1 MTEVES
7 TVSCPAAAAPA
18 WGSDGER
25 PETERRE
32 AAAGFLASASIPL
45 SASYAVYA
53 CAVLASALGLRPFDP
68 VPARIMLG
76 AMMFAMLL
84 ALSRVFGIRRASSP
98 VLGSTVLERTG
109 AVVWTFGCLITALNA
124 LIAWYLPIG
133 GYDALGYRLP
143 AAGQWLDAGR
153 VAWVQSDDALRN
165 GYALGLEVLEALVT
179 AATSS
184 TAALEVLALCF
195 VLAGASAL
203 GALALLLGWPRGAAR
218 VAGGLFL
225 LVPIHI
231 LNGSSGY
238 VDAAFAGACV
248 ASLVLSAAWAFDLG
262 RPGCALVV
270 ATGVASGWLVAL
282 KSHGVAFVGLIL
294 ASALLVRVARHGLR
308 ATLPAAGLLATL
320 CMPGGFFL
328 LRNVVIAHNPLYPVE
343 IRLGG
348 RVLFP
353 GTGSLDAVLS
363 TASNVPEA
371 LRGLPAW
378 LRPLYVWLQLHG
390 PAVELDERLS
400 GLGYAFP
407 LLALPASA
415 WLLVR
420 VASSLARFDRGGRG
434 LFSFAR
440 GRTAR
445 DLFLLARGKTARV
458 DAVLSLVFGAT
469 LACFVVQP
477 LAFWSRYTS
486 WLWGFG
492 ALAVAALVHLLSRT
506 AASRAQQRTALAVAL
521 LAMTLVPAEATYALA
536 HVKRLD
542 RDHRELLTG
551 DTVRALATL
560 AGVDA
565 GFVREELMGR
575 AHVCR
580 TPWRVG
586 TDDANLDGV
595 AAQLSPR
602 PSAHVISDSSLDR
615 ALASAHRAGC
625 ATLIA
630 FGNSPLPAEARARA
644 LDVRER
650 RAFGVVQVIELPR
663 SEQTPY

>member
-1 MTEVES
+1 
-7 TVSCPAAAAPA
+7 
-18 WGSDGER
+18 
-25 PETERRE
+25 
-32 AAAGFLASASIPL
+32 
-45 SASYAVYA
+45 
-53 CAVLASALGLRPFDP
+53 
-68 VPARIMLG
+68 
-76 AMMFAMLL
+76 
-84 ALSRVFGIRRASSP
+84 
-98 VLGSTVLERTG
+98 
-109 AVVWTFGCLITALNA
+109 
-124 LIAWYLPIG
+124 
-133 GYDALGYRLP
+133 
-143 AAGQWLDAGR
+143 
-153 VAWVQSDDALRN
+153 
-165 GYALGLEVLEALVT
+165 
-179 AATSS
+179 
-184 TAALEVLALCF
+184 
-195 VLAGASAL
+195 
-203 GALALLLGWPRGAAR
+203 
-218 VAGGLFL
+218 
-225 LVPIHI
+225 
-231 LNGSSGY
+231 
-238 VDAAFAGACV
+238 
-248 ASLVLSAAWAFDLG
+248 
-262 RPGCALVV
+262 
-270 ATGVASGWLVAL
+270 
-282 KSHGVAFVGLIL
+282 
-294 ASALLVRVARHGLR
+294 VRVVRRGLR
-308 ATLPAAGLLATL
+308 ATLPAAAWLATL
-320 CMPGGFFL
+320 CVPGGFFL
-328 LRNVVIAHNPLYPVE
+328 LRNVAIAHNPLYPVE
-343 IRLGG
+343 IRFGG
-348 RVLFP
+348 CVLFP

-420 VASSLARFDRGGRG
+420 VARGGRD
-434 LFSFAR
+434 LFS
-440 GRTAR
+440 
-445 DLFLLARGKTARV
+445 LSRV
-458 DAVLSLVFGAT
+458 DAVLSLVLGAT

-506 AASRAQQRTALAVAL
+506 AASRAQQRIALAVAL
-521 LAMTLVPAEATYALA
+521 LAMTLVPVEATYALA

-542 RDHRELLTG
+542 RDHRELLSG

-560 AGVDA
+560 SGVDA

-602 PSAHVISDSSLDR
+602 PSAHVIHDRSLDR
-615 ALASAHRAGC
+615 ALARAHGAGC

-663 SEQTPY
+663 ADHPPY